1 MGDVGTGT
9 LRVVDVRL
17 WVEWWVCECAS
28 EWMAV
33 TLHVE
38 LLLTICPP
46 TCFEDANLNNMI
58 DEVSLFGSW
67 LSYGYDS
74 WWSWE
79 VTRGL
84 DCSILV
90 HMSSDCQCN
99 DNEMVNEVKGDTWSY
114 GDLMWVWGH
123 AWRHVTIISPLFSWK
138 SGHLRTSKSPPPRL
152 LIGCFATCI
161 FSDFSFEVSI
171 FSDLNFSSPQFF
183 SLFPSITLLCPF
195 APR

>member
-90 HMSSDCQCN
+90 HVSSDLIAN

-114 GDLMWVWGH
+114 DERGSHPRVWGH
-123 AWRHVTIISPLFSWK
+123 VWRNVTIISPLFSWK
-138 SGHLRTSKSPPPRL
+138 MDREVDTWGRASHLLLPRL

-171 FSDLNFSSPQFF
+171 
-183 SLFPSITLLCPF
+183 
-195 APR
+195 